1 MAIKNKTSSKIIGI
15 QFSILSPD
23 EIIRNSVAE
32 ITSKETYNGFK
43 PKVGGLFDPRM
54 GVIDPGLICPTDG
67 ENYINCPGYFGHII
81 LAKPVFWV
89 QYLSTVIKVLKC
101 VCFKCSKLLIEKEE
115 YSFLDNYL
123 HSKRWDKFNKIIS
136 NLKIKRCGE
145 CTNKG
150 CGCLQPNKIIKE
162 GYSSIIGKWDN
173 DMTLKFTPELI
184 IKIFKKISQEDIE
197 FMGLSYK
204 WARPEW
210 MICQVQPVPP
220 PSVRPSVT
228 HDGQQR
234 SEDDLTHIMINIIK
248 YNNILK
254 EKLKSPDVTEA
265 IIEPWTSVLQ
275 YYISTL
281 IDNKIPGTP
290 SVTQRSGRPLKSISE
305 RHKGKIGR
313 VRGNLMGKR
322 VDFSARSVITP
333 DPELSIVELGV
344 PKKIAM
350 NITKPIYVTEE
361 NKDYL
366 LFLIKNGPDKYP
378 GAKILEKKNGENI
391 SLRYIDR
398 ENVNIQIGDCV
409 HRHMLDGDYVLFNR
423 QPTLHRMSM
432 MSHVVK
438 VLNKGDT
445 FRMNVA
451 DTKPY
456 NADFDGDEMNMHMP
470 QNDEAEMELKH
481 LAAIPYQIVSPG
493 NNNSIIGIFQDSL
506 LGSYLLTRKNVK
518 FTRKEAMNLIE
529 KTINPDISIFNDK
542 TKEYYTCHEIISTIL
557 PNITLKYKLN
567 DDEDNIENNINIQ
580 NGIMKSGQINK
591 GVYGKSGK
599 GLLQRIYND
608 YSCIHCQEFIDNIQS
623 IVTEYMKT
631 TGFSVGMSDLIAG
644 DLTKKKIISII
655 KDKKKEVSKL
665 IDDIHFGIYENK
677 SGLSNRDHFEGEVN
691 NILNN
696 ASKETSKNS
705 MENLEKD
712 NRFITI
718 ITCGSKGN
726 DLNMSQMISCLGQQN
741 VENKRIP
748 YSFTNR
754 TLPHFQQFDD
764 NPEARGF
771 VESSFIEGLTPE
783 ELFFHAMGG
792 RVGLIDTAVKTS
804 TTGYIQRRLIKGL
817 EDIQI
822 MYDRTVRN
830 NKNKIIQYSYG
841 STNMDTVHIE
851 NINLDLFSKSIEDI
865 YKMFYYDYKHKVS
878 KLFFTKETIS
888 RFKKEENVLKER
900 ITSEIKKIIYNRDY
914 FVENVL
920 ENFNDTIIYLPI
932 SFQQTITN
940 IKNNFEINNESLS
953 DITPYEIYTLLDNYY
968 ERLSIY
974 KPCKLFK
981 LCYYYYLNPHRLI
994 YTHKYNRDAV
1004 HHLLKH
1010 ISLKYKKSIVNPGEM
1025 VGMISAQSIGE
1036 PTTQMTLNTF
1046 HYAGVAS
1053 KSNVTRGVPR
1063 MEELLSLTRNIK
1075 NPSITIYMNEY
1086 EEEDKES
1093 VFKLINKIEHIKLN
1107 NIVEKCEIYYSANGE
1122 IDDSE
1127 NNILDFYNDIKTILS
1142 DVTKEED
1149 LKYNNWILKIH
1160 FDKQNMI
1167 DLNIDIQ
1174 EIHYVLKESF
1184 EEKIC
1189 CYYNDM
1195 NETNIILNIK
1205 IPLNTKEKDDET
1217 DNIYMIKSF
1226 QEKILNNIVIR
1237 GIKDIDKVNIREIN
1251 QYMKMNNDEGKFE
1264 NKKIYVLDTIGSNL
1278 KEILTLD
1285 FIDYKR
1291 TFSNNIIEMQEVLG
1305 IEAARKCLFNEIK
1318 EVMEFGGTY
1327 INHHHINLLC
1337 DRMTC
1342 NKKMV
1347 SIFRHGINNDNIGP
1361 IAKASFEETTEMFL
1375 RAAKHGEL
1383 DEMRGVSANVM
1394 CGQTGYYGTSSFSVY
1409 LNTQEI
1415 QNLSYKSVK
1424 EEKDIN
1430 ILNELYMNKNP
1441 CSIENIKLNNNLSLL
1456 GNIQEEKDNDYSLD
1470 I

>member
-32 ITSKETYNGFK
+32 ITSKETYNGIK

-115 YSFLDNYL
+115 YEYLDNYN
-123 HSKRWDKFNKIIS
+123 HSKRWDKFNKIIG
-136 NLKIKRCGE
+136 NMKIKRCGE
-145 CTNKG
+145 CTNNG

-162 GYSSIIGKWDN
+162 GYSTIIGKWEN
-173 DMTLKFTPELI
+173 DMILKFTPEI
-184 IKIFKKISQEDIE
+184 IIQIFKKISQEDIE

-248 YNNILK
+248 YNNTLK
-254 EKLKSPDVTEA
+254 EKIKEGASETV
-265 IIEPWTSVLQ
+265 IEPWTSVLQ

-361 NKDYL
+361 NKEYL

-398 ENVNIQIGDCV
+398 ENVNIQLGDCV

-481 LAAIPYQIVSPG
+481 LAAIPYQIVSPA

-506 LGSYLLTRKNVK
+506 LGSYLLTRKNIK

-542 TKEYYTCHEIISTIL
+542 TKEYYTSHEIITTIL
-557 PNITLKYKLN
+557 PNISLNYKLN
-567 DDEDNIENNINIQ
+567 DEEDSPENTIHIQ

-631 TGFSVGMSDLIAG
+631 TGFSVGMSDLIAS

-665 IDDIHFGIYENK
+665 IDDIHFGVYENK
-677 SGLSNRDHFEGEVN
+677 SSLTNRDHFEGEVN

-705 MENLEKD
+705 MENIDKD

-754 TLPHFQQFDD
+754 TLPHFKQFDD

-841 STNMDTVHIE
+841 STNMDTIHIE
-851 NINLDLFSKSIEDI
+851 NINLDLFTKSIEDI
-865 YKMFYYDYKHKVS
+865 YKMFYYDYKNKVN
-878 KLFFTKETIS
+878 KLIFTKETIS
-888 RFKKEENVLKER
+888 RYKKEESVLKER
-900 ITSEIKKIIYNRDY
+900 ISKEIKELIHNRDY
-914 FVENVL
+914 FTENVL
-920 ENFNDTIIYLPI
+920 EYFNDTIIYLPV
-932 SFQQTITN
+932 SFQQSIIN

-953 DITPYEIYTLLDNYY
+953 DITPNEIYALLDSYY
-968 ERLSIY
+968 EKLTIY

-981 LCYYYYLNPHRLI
+981 LCYYYYLNPHKLI

-1004 HHLLKH
+1004 VHLLKH
-1010 ISLKYKKSIVNPGEM
+1010 ISFKYKKSIVNPGEM

-1086 EEEDKES
+1086 EEENKES
-1093 VFKLINKIEHIKLN
+1093 VYNLINKIENIKLN
-1107 NIVEKCEIYYSANGE
+1107 NIIDKCEIYYSPNGE

-1127 NNILDFYNDIKTILS
+1127 NNILDFYKDIKTILT
-1142 DVTKEED
+1142 DVIKEEEV
-1149 LKYNNWILKIH
+1149 KYNNWILRIY
-1160 FDKQNMI
+1160 FDKQSMI

-1174 EIHYVLKESF
+1174 EIHFVL
-1184 EEKIC
+1184 EEMFNNKIC

-1195 NETNIILNIK
+1195 NETNVILNIK
-1205 IPLNTKEKDDET
+1205 IPLNSKDKEDET

-1226 QEKILNNIVIR
+1226 QDKILNNIVIR
-1237 GIKDIDKVNIREIN
+1237 GIKDIEKVNIREIN
-1251 QYMKMNNDEGKFE
+1251 QYMKMNNEKGIYE

-1278 KEILTLD
+1278 KEILSLD

-1291 TFSNNIIEMQEVLG
+1291 TFSNNIVEMKEVLG

-1342 NKKMV
+1342 NKKMI

-1415 QNLSYKSVK
+1415 QNLSYQSIK
-1424 EEKDIN
+1424 EEKDKN
-1430 ILNELYMNKNP
+1430 ILNEMYMNKDS
-1441 CSIENIKLNNNLSLL
+1441 CSIDNIKLNNNLSLL
-1456 GNIQEEKDNDYSLD
+1456 KDIQEEKDNDYSLD